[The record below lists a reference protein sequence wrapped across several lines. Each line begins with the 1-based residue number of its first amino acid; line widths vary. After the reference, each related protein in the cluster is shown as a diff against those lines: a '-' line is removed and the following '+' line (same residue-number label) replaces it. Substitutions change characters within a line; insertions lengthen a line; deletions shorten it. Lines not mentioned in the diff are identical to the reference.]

1 MTTDVVMLVTAS
13 YDETADYML
22 DFLKKQGT
30 KAFRLNTDQ
39 FPTTVKATFDPHSGL
54 VLESPTASVHSR
66 QISAVWYRRNV
77 APVLPDHLDEYDTE
91 FCLRESR
98 AFLAG
103 ALASIP
109 TERWLSNP
117 TAIWRAE
124 RKLYQLPIARHIGFN
139 IPSTIVTNDEAAIRS
154 FADGRPLI
162 GKAVSS
168 GYIDS
173 PDGYKAMFTT
183 ALSPTDLDDLG
194 GLSISPVIFQERI
207 EKTSDIRVTV
217 IDGEVF
223 AAEIMSQMHPSSV
236 TDWRATE
243 NPELQHRVHELP
255 ALEKQLCLALV
266 KRLGL
271 EFGAIDLALTADG
284 KYTFF
289 EINPNG
295 EWLWLQYQLGFPIAE
310 KIAQW
315 LTR

>member
-1 MTTDVVMLVTAS
+1 MTANVVLLVTAS
-13 YDETADYML
+13 YDETADCVVDSL
-22 DFLKKQGT
+22 NSSGT
-30 KAFRLNTDQ
+30 ATFRLNTDQ
-39 FPTTVKATFDPHSGL
+39 FPTAVRATFDSSSGL
-54 VLESPTASVHSR
+54 VLESPTASVHSS

-77 APVLPDHLDEYDTE
+77 ASVLPEHIDKYERE
-91 FCLRESR
+91 FCLRESK
-98 AFLAG
+98 AFLDG

-117 TAIWRAE
+117 AAIWLAE
-124 RKLYQLPIARHIGFN
+124 RKLYQLPIAKELGFN
-139 IPSTIVTNDEAAIRS
+139 VPLTVVTNDEAATRS
-154 FADGRPLI
+154 FANGRQLVA
-162 GKAVSS
+162 KAVSS
-168 GYIDS
+168 GYVDS
-173 PDGYKAMFTT
+173 ADGYKAMFTT
-183 ALSPTDLDDLG
+183 ALSSTDLDDLS
-194 GLSISPVIFQERI
+194 GLGISPVIFQERI

-223 AAEIMSQMHPSSV
+223 GAEIMSQGHPSSV
-236 TDWRATE
+236 TDWRATDD
-243 NPELQHRVHELP
+243 PELQHRVHELP
-255 ALEKQLCLALV
+255 ELEKQRCLTLV